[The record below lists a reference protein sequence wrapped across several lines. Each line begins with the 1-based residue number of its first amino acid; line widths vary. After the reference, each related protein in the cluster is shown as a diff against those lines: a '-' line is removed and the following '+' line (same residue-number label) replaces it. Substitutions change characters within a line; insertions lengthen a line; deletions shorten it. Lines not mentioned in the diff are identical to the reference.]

1 MTPCRLASLALA
13 ALLALASA
21 TRADIEI
28 RGVNLAHLHRGD
40 VGYGSDACR
49 QQLDDLQSLGSNWV
63 AINPFAY
70 MGDINTPS
78 LRFGGDRS
86 MGLEG
91 QKRTIADSHARGIKV
106 MIKPHIWSGQFG
118 REGKMPI
125 DIAMTSEA
133 DWDAWFDQY
142 GQYILAY
149 AKFAQESGADALC
162 IGCELQGTSKQTER
176 WKKLIAEVRKVY
188 TGYLTYA
195 AAFEEW
201 RQIEFWPELD
211 VVGINAYWKLADSE
225 SASDDEIRAGW
236 QRVFDDL
243 EPFANRIGKGICF
256 TELGYSTSTRAAM
269 EPWSWTVEREDP
281 QLQERLFRIALE
293 ETAKRPFIKGVFFWK
308 WFTAANWQK
317 FERRDAFAIQD
328 TQAIRQILK
337 EQWTKE

>member
-1 MTPCRLASLALA
+1 MIPFRLASFALA
-13 ALLALASA
+13 ALLLLPPS

-28 RGVNLAHLHRGD
+28 RGMNLAHLHRGD

-49 QQLDDLQSLGSNWV
+49 EQLDDLKSLGSNWI

-70 MGDINTPS
+70 MARVDAPG

-91 QKRTIADSHARGIKV
+91 QKQTIADAHERGIQV

-125 DIAMTSEA
+125 DIAMTSEG

-142 GQYILAY
+142 GQYILTY
-149 AKFAQESGADALC
+149 AKFAQETGADALC
-162 IGCELQGTSKQTER
+162 IGCELQGTSKQTAR

-188 TGYLTYA
+188 SGYLTYA

-201 RQIEFWPELD
+201 RQIEFWSDLD
-211 VVGINAYWKLADSE
+211 VVGINAYWKLADRE
-225 SASDDEIRAGW
+225 SATDDEIRAGW
-236 QRVFDDL
+236 SRVFDDL
-243 EPFANRIGKGICF
+243 GPFARSIDKGICF
-256 TELGYSTSTRAAM
+256 TEIGYSTSARAAM
-269 EPWSWTVEREDP
+269 EPWSWNVETQDP
-281 QLQERLFRIALE
+281 KLQDRLFQIALD
-293 ETAKRPFIKGVFFWK
+293 ETSKRPFIKGVFFWK
-308 WFTAANWQK
+308 WFTAANWQT

-328 TQAIRQILK
+328 TPSIRQILK